1 MVFVFFN
8 GKVDAQNAR
17 LVEMSDSYVVSQDN
31 NKALFARI
39 HKNYSLLLLKIFI
52 NTFNYCLIRKYFVY
66 SFDIILAL
74 FYARVVF
81 VE

>member
-52 NTFNYCLIRKYFVY
+52 NTFNY
-66 SFDIILAL
+66 
-74 FYARVVF
+74 
-81 VE
+81 